1 MLFTFKLSKRLAL
14 MKASLVPAAAVVL
27 AACQLQ
33 DRRGIT
39 DPTLPSN
46 SLVQVVTVPDT
57 VTLEPSQTEQFRVF
71 GRTEAG
77 DSVSIAMLWSTTD
90 GAISSSGLYT
100 ATPFQGD
107 YEVTATVLQ
116 ASGTAS
122 SSGTPQ
128 GVARGHSV
136 VHVRSNPQLAQVAVA
151 PRSVSLGTGG
161 AQQFVA
167 YGRLNNGDSV
177 AVNVTW
183 SAQGGTISSS
193 GLYGA
198 GSVPGGYVVTAAANG
213 ITGTAILAVSDLSV
227 ASVAVIP
234 AAATISVGS
243 AQQLGAVVKDANG
256 NVLTGRTVTW
266 TTSSTTIATVAASG
280 LVTGVAVGSATIT
293 ATSEGQSG
301 TASVTVAIVP
311 VASVTVSPTA
321 PNMYVGGTVQLTAI
335 LKDAAGSMLS
345 GRVISWTSSN
355 VAIAT
360 VSAAGL
366 VTGGAGGAG
375 TLTATS
381 EGQSGTAAVT
391 VSSVP
396 VASVTVSP
404 ATANVFAGATT
415 QLSATLKD
423 AAGNVLTGRAVAWT
437 SSNTAIATVSAAGL
451 VTGVAAGSA
460 MITATSEG
468 QSGTASVTVANVPVA
483 SVTVSPTAP
492 NMYAGGTVQL
502 TATLNDASG
511 NVLSGRAL
519 TWTTGNGAVGTV
531 SASGLVTGVAV
542 GAVTI
547 TATSEGQAGTA
558 AVTVSSVPVAS
569 VTVSPATA
577 NVFVGATT
585 QLSAVTKDAAGSVL
599 SGRVISWTSSNTA
612 IATVSAAGL
621 VTGVAAGSATITATS
636 EGKSGTAS
644 VTVAIVP
651 VASVTVSP
659 TAPNMY
665 VGGTVQLTATL
676 KDASGNV
683 LSGRA
688 LTWTTGNGAV
698 GTVSASGLVTGV
710 AVGAVTITATSEGQA
725 GTAAVT
731 VSSVPVASVTVS
743 PATANVF
750 VGATTQL
757 SAVTKDAAGS
767 VLSGRVI
774 SWTSSNTA
782 IATVSAAGLVTG
794 VAAGSATIT
803 ATSEGKSGTAS
814 ATVTIAPVASVT
826 VSPTAPNMYVGGTV
840 QLTATLKDASGNVL
854 SGRALTWT
862 TGNGAVGT
870 VSASGLV
877 TGVAVGAVTITAT
890 SEGQAGTAAVTVS
903 SVPVASVT
911 VSPATA
917 NVFVGA
923 TTQLSAVTKDAA
935 GSVLSGR
942 VISWTSSN
950 TAIATVSAA
959 GLVTGVAAGSATITA
974 TSEGQSGT
982 ARVTVTIVPV
992 ASVTVSP
999 ATAIVGVGAPVQL
1012 TATLK
1017 GAAGNVLSGRSVT
1030 WASGTPAVATVSST
1044 GLVTGVAAG
1053 AATITATSEGQS
1065 GTAAV
1070 TVASVPV
1077 ASVTVSQATA
1087 NVLAGATTQ
1096 LSAVTKDAAG
1106 SVLSGRV
1113 ISWTSSNTAIATVSA
1128 AGLVMGVAAGS
1139 ATITATSEGQSGTA
1153 RVTVTI
1159 VPVAS
1164 VTVSPATAIVGV
1176 GAPVQLTATLK
1187 GAAG

>member
-1 MLFTFKLSKRLAL
+1 MPFTFKLSKRLAL
-14 MKASLVPAAAVVL
+14 MKASLVPAAAAVL

-46 SLVQVVTVPDT
+46 SVVQVVTVPDT

-227 ASVAVIP
+227 ASVAVSP

-266 TTSSTTIATVAASG
+266 TASRTTIATASASG

-321 PNMYVGGTVQLTAI
+321 ANMYVGGTVQLTAI

-366 VTGGAGGAG
+366 VTGGAVGAV
-375 TLTATS
+375 TITATS

-502 TATLNDASG
+502 TATL
-511 NVLSGRAL
+511 
-519 TWTTGNGAVGTV
+519 
-531 SASGLVTGVAV
+531 
-542 GAVTI
+542 
-547 TATSEGQAGTA
+547 
-558 AVTVSSVPVAS
+558 
-569 VTVSPATA
+569 
-577 NVFVGATT
+577 
-585 QLSAVTKDAAGSVL
+585 
-599 SGRVISWTSSNTA
+599 
-612 IATVSAAGL
+612 
-621 VTGVAAGSATITATS
+621 
-636 EGKSGTAS
+636 
-644 VTVAIVP
+644 
-651 VASVTVSP
+651 
-659 TAPNMY
+659 
-665 VGGTVQLTATL
+665 

-731 VSSVPVASVTVS
+731 VSTVPVASVVVN
-743 PATANVF
+743 PATA
-750 VGATTQL
+750 
-757 SAVTKDAAGS
+757 
-767 VLSGRVI
+767 
-774 SWTSSNTA
+774 
-782 IATVSAAGLVTG
+782 TVV
-794 VAAGSATIT
+794 V
-803 ATSEGKSGTAS
+803 
-814 ATVTIAPVASVT
+814 
-826 VSPTAPNMYVGGTV
+826 
-840 QLTATLKDASGNVL
+840 
-854 SGRALTWT
+854 
-862 TGNGAVGT
+862 
-870 VSASGLV
+870 
-877 TGVAVGAVTITAT
+877 
-890 SEGQAGTAAVTVS
+890 
-903 SVPVASVT
+903 
-911 VSPATA
+911 
-917 NVFVGA
+917 
-923 TTQLSAVTKDAA
+923 
-935 GSVLSGR
+935 
-942 VISWTSSN
+942 
-950 TAIATVSAA
+950 
-959 GLVTGVAAGSATITA
+959 
-974 TSEGQSGT
+974 
-982 ARVTVTIVPV
+982 
-992 ASVTVSP
+992 
-999 ATAIVGVGAPVQL
+999 
-1012 TATLK
+1012 
-1017 GAAGNVLSGRSVT
+1017 
-1030 WASGTPAVATVSST
+1030 
-1044 GLVTGVAAG
+1044 
-1053 AATITATSEGQS
+1053 
-1065 GTAAV
+1065 
-1070 TVASVPV
+1070 
-1077 ASVTVSQATA
+1077 
-1087 NVLAGATTQ
+1087 GATTQ

-1139 ATITATSEGQSGTA
+1139 ATITATSEG
-1153 RVTVTI
+1153 
-1159 VPVAS
+1159 
-1164 VTVSPATAIVGV
+1164 
-1176 GAPVQLTATLK
+1176 
-1187 GAAG
+1187 

>member
-1 MLFTFKLSKRLAL
+1 MPFTFKLSKRLAL
-14 MKASLVPAAAVVL
+14 MKASLVPAAAAVL

-46 SLVQVVTVPDT
+46 SVVQVVTVPDT

-227 ASVAVIP
+227 ASVAVSP

-266 TTSSTTIATVAASG
+266 TTSSTTIATVSASG

-366 VTGGAGGAG
+366 VTGGAVGAV
-375 TLTATS
+375 TITATS

-460 MITATSEG
+460 
-468 QSGTASVTVANVPVA
+468 
-483 SVTVSPTAP
+483 
-492 NMYAGGTVQL
+492 
-502 TATLNDASG
+502 
-511 NVLSGRAL
+511 
-519 TWTTGNGAVGTV
+519 
-531 SASGLVTGVAV
+531 
-542 GAVTI
+542 
-547 TATSEGQAGTA
+547 
-558 AVTVSSVPVAS
+558 
-569 VTVSPATA
+569 
-577 NVFVGATT
+577 
-585 QLSAVTKDAAGSVL
+585 
-599 SGRVISWTSSNTA
+599 
-612 IATVSAAGL
+612 
-621 VTGVAAGSATITATS
+621 TITATS

-659 TAPNMY
+659 ATAVVL
-665 VGGTVQLTATL
+665 VGATVQLTTTL
-676 KDASGNV
+676 KD
-683 LSGRA
+683 
-688 LTWTTGNGAV
+688 
-698 GTVSASGLVTGV
+698 
-710 AVGAVTITATSEGQA
+710 
-725 GTAAVT
+725 
-731 VSSVPVASVTVS
+731 
-743 PATANVF
+743 
-750 VGATTQL
+750 
-757 SAVTKDAAGS
+757 
-767 VLSGRVI
+767 
-774 SWTSSNTA
+774 
-782 IATVSAAGLVTG
+782 
-794 VAAGSATIT
+794 
-803 ATSEGKSGTAS
+803 
-814 ATVTIAPVASVT
+814 
-826 VSPTAPNMYVGGTV
+826 
-840 QLTATLKDASGNVL
+840 
-854 SGRALTWT
+854 
-862 TGNGAVGT
+862 
-870 VSASGLV
+870 
-877 TGVAVGAVTITAT
+877 
-890 SEGQAGTAAVTVS
+890 
-903 SVPVASVT
+903 
-911 VSPATA
+911 
-917 NVFVGA
+917 
-923 TTQLSAVTKDAA
+923 
-935 GSVLSGR
+935 
-942 VISWTSSN
+942 
-950 TAIATVSAA
+950 
-959 GLVTGVAAGSATITA
+959 
-974 TSEGQSGT
+974 
-982 ARVTVTIVPV
+982 
-992 ASVTVSP
+992 
-999 ATAIVGVGAPVQL
+999 
-1012 TATLK
+1012 
-1017 GAAGNVLSGRSVT
+1017 AAGNVLSGRSVT

-1044 GLVTGVAAG
+1044 GLVTGVAASAATITATSEGQRGTAAVTVNLVPVASVTVSPASASIRVGQLVQLTATLKDASGTVLSGRVISWVSSAPGVAAVSTGGLVTGVAAG

-1065 GTAAV
+1065 GTTQV
-1070 TVASVPV
+1070 
-1077 ASVTVSQATA
+1077 SVTASAPGQVIYYSTNFNDGTTGPLDVYAYGGGSCAASTA
-1087 NVLAGATTQ
+1087 YVDPGSAHSMKCTIPAPGGAAALQTWFGTSKLVGTPNDPSLDQDLFEQVRFVLAPGAAAAIGGTTC
-1096 LSAVTKDAAG
+1096 G
-1106 SVLSGRV
+1106 
-1113 ISWTSSNTAIATVSA
+1113 SSNS
-1128 AGLVMGVAAGS
+1128 GS
-1139 ATITATSEGQSGTA
+1139 QFKTHKSVYGQSGSAINGWVMSEISPCSDGNIGMFSEAEMWRNNGHANPWPGTYPSLNEGTVYDVVYRYHRYTA
-1153 RVTVTI
+1153 QGCGTVAVWVNGTK
-1159 VPVAS
+1159 VMDLACAS
-1164 VTVSPATAIVGV
+1164 YMGTTGGSSAGLLFWDGATYLSGGLGPLTVYTLFVQATNYPI
-1176 GAPVQLTATLK
+1176 
-1187 GAAG
+1187 GAATPSP